1 LSSPIFE
8 IMPQFTQGQSWRRVF
23 QLLLLTHLTAWAMP
37 SLAAT
42 ELKDSPKTLV
52 DEVWQFVNSYYV
64 DPDFNHQNWQAVRTS
79 LLAKQYTSNQQAYE
93 TIRSTLATF
102 NDPFTRFLAASEYAS
117 LQKQTTGEEVGA
129 GVELALNDDKVT
141 VAKIA
146 ANSAAAKADLK
157 VGDQVL
163 SIDGRSTRNLPL
175 ERANKLTKG
184 FAGTPLMLVV
194 TRPQKD
200 PFLVKIIREGPI
212 TATVQARV
220 TPVAGSNV
228 GYIRLSGFN
237 ANSGKEMSEAI
248 VSLKKEQ
255 VQGFILDLRDNPGGL
270 LEKGLEI
277 AAMWIDRGVLVQI
290 LSRKGEKEQ
299 IKARNTALTNL
310 PLVVLVNADSASA
323 SEILA
328 GALQDNRR
336 ATVIGTKT
344 FGKALVQAVHELSD
358 GSAIVIT
365 VAHYYTPKGTDIA
378 HTGVAP
384 DVAVSLDTT
393 QDYLLKANPL
403 LWGTVRDPAFARALE
418 VLATKIRA
426 PLAR

>member
-1 LSSPIFE
+1 
-8 IMPQFTQGQSWRRVF
+8 MPQSAIPGQPQLWRRVL
-23 QLLLLTHLTAWAMP
+23 QLLLLTN
-37 SLAAT
+37 LAVWTIPNAAVAAG
-42 ELKDSPKTLV
+42 ELKDSPKALV
-52 DEVWQFVNSYYV
+52 DEAWQFVNSYYV

-79 LLAKQYTSNQQAYE
+79 LLGKQYTSTEQAYE
-93 TIRSTLATF
+93 TIRATLATF
-102 NDPFTRFLAASEYAS
+102 NDPFTRFLAASEYAA
-117 LQKQTTGEEVGA
+117 LQQQTTGGEVGA
-129 GVELALNDDKVT
+129 GVELAMNGDKVT

-146 ANSAAAKADLK
+146 ANSAAAKSDLK

-163 SIDGRSTRNLPL
+163 AIDGRSTRNLPL

-184 FAGTPLMLVV
+184 YAGTPLMLVV

-200 PFLVKIIREGPI
+200 PFLIKIVREGAIAP
-212 TATVQARV
+212 TVQAQV
-220 TPVAGSNV
+220 APVVGGKV

-237 ANSGKEMSEAI
+237 ANSAKEMSEAI
-248 VSLKKEQ
+248 ANLKKEQ

-299 IKARNTALTNL
+299 IKARNTALTDL
-310 PLVVLVNADSASA
+310 PLVVLVNGDSASA

-328 GALQDNRR
+328 GALQDNQR
-336 ATVIGTKT
+336 ATVIGSKT

-384 DVAVSLDTT
+384 DVVVSLDTT

-403 LWGTVRDPAFARALE
+403 LWGTVRDPAFSRALE
-418 VLATKIRA
+418 VLATKIQT
-426 PLAR
+426 PLVP